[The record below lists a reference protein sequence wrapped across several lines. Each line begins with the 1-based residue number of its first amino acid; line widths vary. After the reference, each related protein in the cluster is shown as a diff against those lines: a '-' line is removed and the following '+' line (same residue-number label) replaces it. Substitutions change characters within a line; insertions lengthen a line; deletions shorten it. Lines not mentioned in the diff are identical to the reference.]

1 MNGKDTEMVKIS
13 TPPRIQADLSSYDPC
28 LQMAEL
34 EVQSNSQL
42 TSQKNE
48 IESYRQFGI
57 SKYLECEFI
66 FYYKI

>member
-1 MNGKDTEMVKIS
+1 MNGQNTVTIQIS
-13 TPPRIQADLSSYDPC
+13 TPPRIQVDLSSYDPS

-34 EVQSNSQL
+34 EVQNNSQQ

-57 SKYLECEFI
+57 TKYIECKF
-66 FYYKI
+66 FVL

>member
-1 MNGKDTEMVKIS
+1 MNGKNTVTTQIS
-13 TPPRIQADLSSYDPC
+13 TPPRIQMDLSSYDPS

-34 EVQSNSQL
+34 EVRNNSQQ

-66 FYYKI
+66 IDYTI

>member
-1 MNGKDTEMVKIS
+1 MNGKTTESVQIP
-13 TPPRIQADLSSYDPC
+13 TPPRSQADLSNYDPS

-57 SKYLECEFI
+57 SNYLECEFI
-66 FYYKI
+66 FCYNI

>member
-1 MNGKDTEMVKIS
+1 MNGQNTVTIQIS
-13 TPPRIQADLSSYDPC
+13 TPPRIQVDLSSYDPS

-34 EVQSNSQL
+34 EVRNNSQQ

-57 SKYLECEFI
+57 SKYLECEFL
-66 FYYKI
+66 FYYTI